1 MSAAV
6 TPQPP
11 IAVTGATGAVGGR
24 VARLLADVG
33 LPLRLLARDPSRAP
47 ELPGATSVRSSFT
60 DPGDALHGVRLLL
73 MVSAAEN
80 EDRLAEH
87 LSMVAAAAA
96 AGVEHVVYTS
106 FAGASPTATFTLARD
121 HAATEEAIRASGMSW
136 TFLRDNLYLDFVPAM
151 LGDDGAIRGPAGSGR
166 AAIVARE
173 DVARAAA
180 AILRAPAEHR
190 DATYELTGPEAL
202 TFDEIAAVL
211 TAAGRPAVFVDETLE
226 EARASRR
233 RWNAP
238 DWQLDAWISTYTAV
252 AAGEMQYVS
261 GDVERLTGRAPLSL
275 AQFLAA
281 SRSARGQGAASVE
294 Q

>member
-24 VARLLADVG
+24 VARLLADAG

-47 ELPGATSVRSSFT
+47 ELPGATAVRSSFT
-60 DPGDALHGVRLLL
+60 DPGDALDGVRLLL

-151 LGDDGAIRGPAGSGR
+151 LGDDGAIRGPAGTGR

-180 AILRAPAEHR
+180 AILRAPEEHR
-190 DATYELTGPEAL
+190 GATYELTGPEAL

-252 AAGEMQYVS
+252 AAGEMQHVS

-281 SRSARGQGAASVE
+281 PRSA
-294 Q
+294 

>member
-1 MSAAV
+1 MS
-6 TPQPP
+6 TGTSTPP

-24 VARLLADVG
+24 VARLLADAG
-33 LPLRLLARDPSRAP
+33 LPLRLLARDPSRAL
-47 ELPGATSVRSSFT
+47 ELPGAEVVRSSFT
-60 DPGDALHGVRLLL
+60 DPGDALDGVRLLL
-73 MVSAAEN
+73 LVSAAEN
-80 EDRLAEH
+80 EHRLAEH
-87 LSMVAAAAA
+87 RSMVAAAAA

-121 HAATEEAIRASGMSW
+121 HAATEEAIRATDMGW

-151 LGDDGAIRGPAGSGR
+151 LGDDGAIRGPAGTGR

-180 AILRAPAEHR
+180 AILRAPEEHR
-190 DATYELTGPEAL
+190 GATYELTGPEAL
-202 TFDEIAAVL
+202 TFDEIAATL
-211 TAAGRPAVFVDETLE
+211 TAAGRPAVFVNETLE

-252 AAGEMQYVS
+252 AAGELQHVS
-261 GDVERLTGRAPLSL
+261 GDVERLTGRTPLSL

-281 SRSARGQGAASVE
+281 PR
-294 Q
+294 

>member
-1 MSAAV
+1 MS
-6 TPQPP
+6 TSPSTLPP
-11 IAVTGATGAVGGR
+11 LAVTGATGAVGGR
-24 VARLLADVG
+24 VARLLADAGV
-33 LPLRLLARDPSRAP
+33 PLRLLARDPSRAP
-47 ELPGATSVRSSFT
+47 ELPGASAVRSSFAE
-60 DPGDALHGVRLLL
+60 PGDSLDGVRLLL

-87 LSMVAAAAA
+87 LSMVAAAAR

-106 FAGASPTATFTLARD
+106 FAGASPTAAFTLARD
-121 HAATEEAIRASGMSW
+121 HAATEEALRASGTAW

-173 DVARAAA
+173 DVARATA
-180 AILRAPAEHR
+180 AILRAPEEHR
-190 DATYELTGPEAL
+190 GATYELTGPEAL

-211 TAAGRPAVFVDETLE
+211 TAAGRPAVFIDETLE

-252 AAGEMQYVS
+252 AAGEMQHVS

-281 SRSARGQGAASVE
+281 SR
-294 Q
+294 

>member
-1 MSAAV
+1 MSAQPS
-6 TPQPP
+6 TLPP
-11 IAVTGATGAVGGR
+11 IAVTGSTGAVGGA
-24 VARLLADVG
+24 VARLLADAGV
-33 LPLRLLARDPSRAP
+33 PLRLLARDPSRAP
-47 ELPGATSVRSSFT
+47 ELPGSTAIRSSFA
-60 DPGDALHGVRLLL
+60 DPGDALDGVRLLL

-80 EDRLAEH
+80 EHRLAEH
-87 LSMVAAAAA
+87 LSMVAAAAR

-106 FAGASPTATFTLARD
+106 FVGASPTATFTLARD
-121 HAATEEAIRASGMSW
+121 HAATEEAIRASGIGW
-136 TFLRDNLYLDFVPAM
+136 TFLRDDLYLDFVPAM
-151 LGDDGAIRGPAGSGR
+151 LGDDGAIRGPAGTGR

-180 AILRAPAEHR
+180 AVLRAPEEHLG
-190 DATYELTGPEAL
+190 ATYELTGPEAL

-252 AAGEMQYVS
+252 AAGEMQRVS
-261 GDVERLTGRAPLSL
+261 PDVERLTGRAPLSL
-275 AQFLAA
+275 AQFLAQ
-281 SRSARGQGAASVE
+281 SR
-294 Q
+294 

>member
-1 MSAAV
+1 MSAQPS
-6 TPQPP
+6 TLPP
-11 IAVTGATGAVGGR
+11 IAVTGSTGAVGGG
-24 VARLLADVG
+24 VARLLADAGV
-33 LPLRLLARDPSRAP
+33 PLRLLARDPARAP
-47 ELPGATSVRSSFT
+47 ELPGSTAIRSSFA
-60 DPGDALHGVRLLL
+60 DPGDALDGVRLLL

-87 LSMVAAAAA
+87 LSMVAAAAR

-106 FAGASPTATFTLARD
+106 FVGASPTATFTLARD
-121 HAATEEAIRASGMSW
+121 HAATEEAIRASGMGW
-136 TFLRDNLYLDFVPAM
+136 TFLRDDLYLDFVPAM
-151 LGDDGAIRGPAGSGR
+151 LGDDGAIRGPAGTGR

-180 AILRAPAEHR
+180 AVLRAPEEHLG
-190 DATYELTGPEAL
+190 ATYELTGPEAL

-252 AAGEMQYVS
+252 AAGEMQHVS
-261 GDVERLTGRAPLSL
+261 RDVERLTGRAPLSL

-281 SRSARGQGAASVE
+281 SH
-294 Q
+294 

>member
-24 VARLLADVG
+24 VARLLADAG

-47 ELPGATSVRSSFT
+47 ELPGATAVHSSFT
-60 DPGDALHGVRLLL
+60 DPGDALDGVRLLL

-106 FAGASPTATFTLARD
+106 FVGASPTATFTLARD
-121 HAATEEAIRASGMSW
+121 HAATEEAIRASGMNW

-180 AILRAPAEHR
+180 AILRAPEEHR
-190 DATYELTGPEAL
+190 GATYELTGPEAL

-211 TAAGRPAVFVDETLE
+211 TAAGRPAVFVDETLQ

-252 AAGEMQYVS
+252 AAGEMQHVS

-281 SRSARGQGAASVE
+281 SR
-294 Q
+294 

>member
-1 MSAAV
+1 MSAQP
-6 TPQPP
+6 TTLPP
-11 IAVTGATGAVGGR
+11 IAVTGSTGAVGGG
-24 VARLLADVG
+24 VARLLADAG

-47 ELPGATSVRSSFT
+47 ELPGSTAVRSSFA
-60 DPGDALHGVRLLL
+60 DPGDALDGVSLLL

-87 LSMVAAAAA
+87 VSMVEAAAR

-106 FAGASPTATFTLARD
+106 FVGASPTATFTLARD
-121 HAATEEAIRASGMSW
+121 HAATEEAIRASGMGW
-136 TFLRDNLYLDFVPAM
+136 TFLRDDLYLDFVPAM
-151 LGDDGAIRGPAGSGR
+151 LGDDGAIRGPAGTGR

-180 AILRAPAEHR
+180 AVLRAPEEHLG
-190 DATYELTGPEAL
+190 ATYELTGPEAL

-226 EARASRR
+226 EARASRQ

-252 AAGEMQYVS
+252 AAGEMQHVS
-261 GDVERLTGRAPLSL
+261 PDVERLTGRAPLSL
-275 AQFLAA
+275 AQFLAQA
-281 SRSARGQGAASVE
+281 C
-294 Q
+294 